1 MPVSDKCFTSCRSVV
16 REVVQVMLAAYH
28 LRCTPTLNRAKIRG
42 GMLLLSVLAGAHLP
56 AGVAAEADAQ
66 AVGTSSNSVL
76 DASVKE
82 YLERALA
89 YMAQGDDARAKI
101 EFEAVLHVDDLPSDL
116 HQQVEIY
123 ARLAR
128 DYLRGQ
134 RLLPHAYLLLGA
146 GNYRVNPTR
155 GTDEFGGSNTDD
167 LFFNVRLGGG
177 LTYALD
183 DGYAL
188 EGSLDYRYRDY
199 RSSQE
204 DVERRDDKD
213 LRWNGALSHAQGDVN
228 TTLGVRGR
236 ASYRGE
242 GQYRHDYGVYARLR
256 YTLDADNQL
265 NAGAELRRR
274 QYPAGALRVRSRNIA
289 ELSAGWTRP
298 LWAGKASFN
307 LAAHLGH
314 EMATEGRVDGD
325 SNFIIVRPS
334 LAIEL
339 TGDLG
344 ASVAVSWEHQ
354 RYQSTRNNL
363 NAAGE
368 VLSFVKRVDDL
379 FEVGAGLS
387 WSFAPQWSLNPEILY
402 SHDSSNILA
411 ANYSATE
418 MWLLLRRDF

>member
-1 MPVSDKCFTSCRSVV
+1 
-16 REVVQVMLAAYH
+16 
-28 LRCTPTLNRAKIRG
+28 
-42 GMLLLSVLAGAHLP
+42 MLLLSILAGAHLP
-56 AGVAAEADAQ
+56 ACVAAETEVQSIGSSADSA
-66 AVGTSSNSVL
+66 L
-76 DASVKE
+76 DASIKE
-82 YLERALA
+82 HLELALA
-89 YMAQGDDARAKI
+89 YLAQGDDARAKI
-101 EFEAVLHVDDLPSDL
+101 EFEAVLHVDELPNDLR
-116 HQQVEIY
+116 QQVEIY

-134 RLLPHAYLLLGA
+134 RLLSHAYVLLGA
-146 GNYRVNPTR
+146 GSYRVNPNK
-155 GTDEFGGSNTDD
+155 GTDEFGSSNADD

-177 LTYALD
+177 LSYALD

-199 RSSQE
+199 RSRLE

-213 LRWNGALSHAQGDVN
+213 LRWNGALSHAQGDIN
-228 TTLGVRGR
+228 TTFGVRGR

-242 GQYRHDYGVYARLR
+242 GQYRQDYGVFARLR
-256 YTLDADNQL
+256 YTLDAENQL

-289 ELSAGWTRP
+289 ELNAAWTRA

-314 EMATEGRVDGD
+314 EMATEGRADGD
-325 SNFIIVRPS
+325 SNFIIVRPN

-339 TGDLG
+339 TDNLG
-344 ASVAVSWEHQ
+344 ASLTVSWEHQ
-354 RYQSTRNNL
+354 HYQSARNNL

-368 VLSFVKRVDDL
+368 VLGVVKRVDNL

-387 WSFAPQWSLNPEILY
+387 WTFAPQWSLNPEILY
-402 SHDSSNILA
+402 SYDSSNILA